1 MGDLQDAPLSASRR
15 RRGLAAAAALV
26 AVSAGGGAL
35 GLTTGGLML
44 DDRST
49 ARLPFH
55 SPVLGGLALAVVVA
69 VPFTALAASAWRG
82 SARTDELALGSGV
95 LLVGWILVELAF
107 IRTISFFHPL
117 YLVIG
122 GLFVLSGRRAL
133 KRGGGTRVQPA
144 APGA

>member
-1 MGDLQDAPLSASRR
+1 M
-15 RRGLAAAAALV
+15 
-26 AVSAGGGAL
+26 
-35 GLTTGGLML
+35 TGVLKL

-49 ARLPFH
+49 ARLPLH

-69 VPFTALAASAWRG
+69 VPFTLLAAAAWRG
-82 SARTDELALGSGV
+82 SERTDELALGSGV

-107 IRTISFFHPL
+107 IRSFSFFHPL

-122 GLFVLSGRRAL
+122 ALFVLSGRHAL
-133 KRGGGTRVQPA
+133 TQGRGTRVQRA